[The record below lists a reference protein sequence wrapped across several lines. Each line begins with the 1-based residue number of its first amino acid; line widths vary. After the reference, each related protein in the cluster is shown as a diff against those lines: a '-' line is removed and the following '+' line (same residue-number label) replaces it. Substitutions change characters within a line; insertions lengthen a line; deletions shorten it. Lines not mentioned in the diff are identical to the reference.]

1 MLTGMTCFAR
11 ALRKTLL
18 TTYQYTPTGMAENYN
33 EKVREF
39 ITDQSWTESTEKAEK
54 HDRPTPDE
62 YFMKM
67 AHLASERATCQRRK
81 VGAVIVKNKHL
92 LSTGYNGNPKGMKH
106 CDEIGCLRTKL
117 EVPSGERHE
126 LCTGLHAEQNAII
139 QAAIFGT
146 PVKGATLYCTN
157 TPCSVCAKMIVNAGI
172 KEVIY
177 AGDYPDVLSLKIL
190 KDCGVSLRKLEK

>member
-1 MLTGMTCFAR
+1 
-11 ALRKTLL
+11 
-18 TTYQYTPTGMAENYN
+18 MAENIK
-33 EKVREF
+33 EKLKEF
-39 ITDQSWTESTEKAEK
+39 ISKDSWTELPDKAED
-54 HDRPTPDE
+54 HDRPSPDQ

-126 LCTGLHAEQNAII
+126 LCTGLHAEQNAIGF
-139 QAAIFGT
+139 ASRNGLST
-146 PVKGATLYCTN
+146 KDSDLYISVS
-157 TPCSVCAKMIVNAGI
+157 PCIYCAKLIWAAGI
-172 KEVIY
+172 KNVYYIEEYDRSIE
-177 AGDYPDVLSLKIL
+177 GIEFLNENNIKCKELK
-190 KDCGVSLRKLEK
+190 